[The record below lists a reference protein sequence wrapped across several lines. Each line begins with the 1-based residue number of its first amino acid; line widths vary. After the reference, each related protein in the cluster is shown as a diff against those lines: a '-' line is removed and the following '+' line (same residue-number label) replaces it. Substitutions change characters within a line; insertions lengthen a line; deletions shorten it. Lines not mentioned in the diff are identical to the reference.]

1 MILELT
7 ITLAKVLFIVGL
19 TVGFFAPVLTW
30 VERKQSAIMQDR
42 IGANRADIMGFTA
55 LGLFHAIADA
65 IKMFT
70 KEDFIPQGANRF
82 LHTLSPIIA
91 LIPAILTF
99 AVVPFGGQYELWGT
113 KINLVIS
120 DLDVG
125 LLFVFA
131 IASIAT
137 YGYVIAG
144 WASNNNWSLL
154 GSMRTASQMI
164 SYEVTMGLTIV
175 GVLMVY
181 GTMKLTEIGAAQE
194 DFLNWGDL
202 YKDQDKKW
210 SNIMNIIVN
219 NVFQTDDVQLLTV
232 LKNFFSKRQDK
243 IEDHKSSKSHTGK
256 RPPRFAP
263 GGQSTQMIVGADGSN
278 DKIILGRSVNLYAAQ
293 KLRRVYYS
301 AFSPIP
307 DASAVLPLK
316 PAPLIREHRLYQA
329 DWLLRF
335 YGFQLDEI
343 LEGTKDDM
351 LDMDHDPKM
360 AWALKNR
367 HLFPVDLNRADK
379 NMLLRVPGLGAVTVK
394 KILSIR
400 RYANLSWYDLVKMRL
415 PLNKLKPFITVNDYK
430 PAIHIL
436 DSQNLGLLLKE
447 PKQMELF
454 GASE

>member
-194 DFLNWGDL
+194 DFLNWGFFLQPVGFFMFLAASIAENKRIPFDAPEAESEL
-202 YKDQDKKW
+202 VAGYFTEYSGLKFGMFFM
-210 SNIMNIIVN
+210 SEFIEMVTIGAIVTILFFGAWHIPFLSSTTLLSWLDFLGTN
-219 NVFQTDDVQLLTV
+219 WATLALMLIHIGVFFAKVI
-232 LKNFFSKRQDK
+232 FFIWFQMTIRW
-243 IEDHKSSKSHTGK
+243 TL
-256 RPPRFAP
+256 PRFRYDQIMKL
-263 GGQSTQMIVGADGSN
+263 GW
-278 DKIILGRSVNLYAAQ
+278 KIL
-293 KLRRVYYS
+293 
-301 AFSPIP
+301 
-307 DASAVLPLK
+307 LPLSL
-316 PAPLIREHRLYQA
+316 ANILITGLV
-329 DWLLRF
+329 
-335 YGFQLDEI
+335 I
-343 LEGTKDDM
+343 L
-351 LDMDHDPKM
+351 
-360 AWALKNR
+360 
-367 HLFPVDLNRADK
+367 
-379 NMLLRVPGLGAVTVK
+379 AV
-394 KILSIR
+394 
-400 RYANLSWYDLVKMRL
+400 
-415 PLNKLKPFITVNDYK
+415 
-430 PAIHIL
+430 H
-436 DSQNLGLLLKE
+436 
-447 PKQMELF
+447 
-454 GASE
+454 

>member
-1 MILELT
+1 MLLELV
-7 ITLAKVLFIVGL
+7 ITLIKVLFIIGV
-19 TVGFFAPVLTW
+19 TVVFFAPVLTW

-42 IGANRADIMGFTA
+42 VGANRADILGFTA

-91 LIPAILTF
+91 VIPAILTF

-137 YGYVIAG
+137 YGYVISG

-194 DFLNWGDL
+194 DFLNWGFFLQPVGFFMFLAASIAENKRIPFDAPEAESEL
-202 YKDQDKKW
+202 VAGYFTEYSGLKFGMFFMSEFIEMVTIGAIVTILFFGAWHIPFLPSATLLSWLDFLGTNWANVVLMLIHMGVFWAKVVFFIWFQMTIRWTLPRFRYDQIMKLGWKILLPL
-210 SNIMNIIVN
+210 SLANILVTGIVILIVN
-219 NVFQTDDVQLLTV
+219 
-232 LKNFFSKRQDK
+232 
-243 IEDHKSSKSHTGK
+243 
-256 RPPRFAP
+256 
-263 GGQSTQMIVGADGSN
+263 
-278 DKIILGRSVNLYAAQ
+278 
-293 KLRRVYYS
+293 
-301 AFSPIP
+301 
-307 DASAVLPLK
+307 
-316 PAPLIREHRLYQA
+316 
-329 DWLLRF
+329 
-335 YGFQLDEI
+335 
-343 LEGTKDDM
+343 
-351 LDMDHDPKM
+351 
-360 AWALKNR
+360 
-367 HLFPVDLNRADK
+367 
-379 NMLLRVPGLGAVTVK
+379 
-394 KILSIR
+394 
-400 RYANLSWYDLVKMRL
+400 
-415 PLNKLKPFITVNDYK
+415 
-430 PAIHIL
+430 
-436 DSQNLGLLLKE
+436 
-447 PKQMELF
+447 
-454 GASE
+454 

>member
-113 KINLVIS
+113 KVNLVIS

-194 DFLNWGDL
+194 DFLNWGFFLQPVGFFMFLAASIAENKRIPFDAPEAESEL
-202 YKDQDKKW
+202 VAGYFTEYSGLKFGMFFM
-210 SNIMNIIVN
+210 SEFIEMVTIGAIVTILFFGAWHIPFLSSTTLLSWLDFLGTN
-219 NVFQTDDVQLLTV
+219 WATLALMLIHIGVFFAKVI
-232 LKNFFSKRQDK
+232 FFIWFQMTIRW
-243 IEDHKSSKSHTGK
+243 TL
-256 RPPRFAP
+256 PRFRYDQIMKL
-263 GGQSTQMIVGADGSN
+263 GW
-278 DKIILGRSVNLYAAQ
+278 KIL
-293 KLRRVYYS
+293 
-301 AFSPIP
+301 
-307 DASAVLPLK
+307 LPLSL
-316 PAPLIREHRLYQA
+316 ANILITGLV
-329 DWLLRF
+329 
-335 YGFQLDEI
+335 I
-343 LEGTKDDM
+343 L
-351 LDMDHDPKM
+351 
-360 AWALKNR
+360 
-367 HLFPVDLNRADK
+367 
-379 NMLLRVPGLGAVTVK
+379 AV
-394 KILSIR
+394 
-400 RYANLSWYDLVKMRL
+400 
-415 PLNKLKPFITVNDYK
+415 
-430 PAIHIL
+430 H
-436 DSQNLGLLLKE
+436 
-447 PKQMELF
+447 
-454 GASE
+454 

>member
-7 ITLAKVLFIVGL
+7 ITLVKILFIIGL

-42 IGANRADIMGFTA
+42 VGANRADIMGFTA

-70 KEDFIPQGANRF
+70 KEDFVPQGANRF

-91 LIPAILTF
+91 VIPAILTF

-113 KINLVIS
+113 NVNLVIS

-194 DFLNWGDL
+194 DFLNWGFFLQPVGFFMFLAASIAENKRIPFDAPEAESEL
-202 YKDQDKKW
+202 VAGYFTEYSGLKFGMFFM
-210 SNIMNIIVN
+210 SEFIEMVTIGAIVTILFFGAWHIPFLSSATLLSWLDFLGTN
-219 NVFQTDDVQLLTV
+219 WATLALMLIHIGVFFAKVI
-232 LKNFFSKRQDK
+232 FFIWFQMTIRW
-243 IEDHKSSKSHTGK
+243 TL
-256 RPPRFAP
+256 PRFRYDQIMKL
-263 GGQSTQMIVGADGSN
+263 GW
-278 DKIILGRSVNLYAAQ
+278 KIL
-293 KLRRVYYS
+293 
-301 AFSPIP
+301 
-307 DASAVLPLK
+307 LPLSL
-316 PAPLIREHRLYQA
+316 ANILITGLV
-329 DWLLRF
+329 
-335 YGFQLDEI
+335 I
-343 LEGTKDDM
+343 L
-351 LDMDHDPKM
+351 
-360 AWALKNR
+360 
-367 HLFPVDLNRADK
+367 
-379 NMLLRVPGLGAVTVK
+379 AV
-394 KILSIR
+394 
-400 RYANLSWYDLVKMRL
+400 
-415 PLNKLKPFITVNDYK
+415 
-430 PAIHIL
+430 H
-436 DSQNLGLLLKE
+436 
-447 PKQMELF
+447 
-454 GASE
+454 

>member
-181 GTMKLTEIGAAQE
+181 GTLKLTEIGAAQE
-194 DFLNWGDL
+194 DFLNWGFFLQPVGFFMFLAASIAENKRIPFDAPEAESEL
-202 YKDQDKKW
+202 VAGYFTEYSGLKFGMFFM
-210 SNIMNIIVN
+210 SEFIEMVTIAAIV
-219 NVFQTDDVQLLTV
+219 TIL
-232 LKNFFSKRQDK
+232 FFGAWH
-243 IEDHKSSKSHTGK
+243 IPFLSSAT
-256 RPPRFAP
+256 
-263 GGQSTQMIVGADGSN
+263 
-278 DKIILGRSVNLYAAQ
+278 L
-293 KLRRVYYS
+293 
-301 AFSPIP
+301 
-307 DASAVLPLK
+307 
-316 PAPLIREHRLYQA
+316 
-329 DWLLRF
+329 
-335 YGFQLDEI
+335 
-343 LEGTKDDM
+343 
-351 LDMDHDPKM
+351 
-360 AWALKNR
+360 
-367 HLFPVDLNRADK
+367 
-379 NMLLRVPGLGAVTVK
+379 
-394 KILSIR
+394 
-400 RYANLSWYDLVKMRL
+400 LSW
-415 PLNKLKPFITVNDYK
+415 
-430 PAIHIL
+430 L
-436 DSQNLGLLLKE
+436 DFL
-447 PKQMELF
+447 
-454 GASE
+454 

>member
-7 ITLAKVLFIVGL
+7 ITLAKILFIIGL

-91 LIPAILTF
+91 VIPAILTF

-181 GTMKLTEIGAAQE
+181 GTLKLTEIGAAQE
-194 DFLNWGDL
+194 DFLNWGFFLQPVGFFMFLAASIAENKRIPFDAPEAESEL
-202 YKDQDKKW
+202 VAGYFTEYSGLKFGMFFM
-210 SNIMNIIVN
+210 SEFIEMVTIGAIVTILFFGAWHIPFLSSATLLSWLDFLGTN
-219 NVFQTDDVQLLTV
+219 WATLALMLIHVGVFFAKVI
-232 LKNFFSKRQDK
+232 FFIWFQMTIRW
-243 IEDHKSSKSHTGK
+243 TL
-256 RPPRFAP
+256 PRFRYDQIMKL
-263 GGQSTQMIVGADGSN
+263 GW
-278 DKIILGRSVNLYAAQ
+278 KIL
-293 KLRRVYYS
+293 
-301 AFSPIP
+301 
-307 DASAVLPLK
+307 LPLSL
-316 PAPLIREHRLYQA
+316 ANILITGLV
-329 DWLLRF
+329 
-335 YGFQLDEI
+335 I
-343 LEGTKDDM
+343 L
-351 LDMDHDPKM
+351 
-360 AWALKNR
+360 
-367 HLFPVDLNRADK
+367 
-379 NMLLRVPGLGAVTVK
+379 AV
-394 KILSIR
+394 
-400 RYANLSWYDLVKMRL
+400 
-415 PLNKLKPFITVNDYK
+415 
-430 PAIHIL
+430 H
-436 DSQNLGLLLKE
+436 
-447 PKQMELF
+447 
-454 GASE
+454 

>member
-7 ITLAKVLFIVGL
+7 ITLAKVLFIIGL

-91 LIPAILTF
+91 VIPAILTF

-113 KINLVIS
+113 KVNLVIS

-181 GTMKLTEIGAAQE
+181 GTLKLTEIGAAQE
-194 DFLNWGDL
+194 DFLNWGFFLQPVGFFMFLAASIAENKRIPFDAPEAESEL
-202 YKDQDKKW
+202 VAGYFTEYSGLKFGMFFMAEFIEMVTIGAIVTILFFGAWHIPFLSSATLLSWLDFLGTNWATLALMLIHIGVFFAKVIFFIWFQMTIRWTLPRFRYDQIMKLGWKILLPL
-210 SNIMNIIVN
+210 SLANILITGLVILIVN
-219 NVFQTDDVQLLTV
+219 
-232 LKNFFSKRQDK
+232 
-243 IEDHKSSKSHTGK
+243 
-256 RPPRFAP
+256 
-263 GGQSTQMIVGADGSN
+263 
-278 DKIILGRSVNLYAAQ
+278 
-293 KLRRVYYS
+293 
-301 AFSPIP
+301 
-307 DASAVLPLK
+307 
-316 PAPLIREHRLYQA
+316 
-329 DWLLRF
+329 
-335 YGFQLDEI
+335 
-343 LEGTKDDM
+343 
-351 LDMDHDPKM
+351 
-360 AWALKNR
+360 
-367 HLFPVDLNRADK
+367 
-379 NMLLRVPGLGAVTVK
+379 
-394 KILSIR
+394 
-400 RYANLSWYDLVKMRL
+400 
-415 PLNKLKPFITVNDYK
+415 
-430 PAIHIL
+430 
-436 DSQNLGLLLKE
+436 
-447 PKQMELF
+447 
-454 GASE
+454 

>member
-7 ITLAKVLFIVGL
+7 ITLAKILFIIGI

-42 IGANRADIMGFTA
+42 VGANRADIMGFTA

-70 KEDFIPQGANRF
+70 KEDFVPQGANRF

-91 LIPAILTF
+91 VIPAILTF

-113 KINLVIS
+113 KVNLVIS

-137 YGYVIAG
+137 YGYVISG

-194 DFLNWGDL
+194 DFFNWGFFLQPVGFFMFLAASIAENKRIPFDAPEAESEL
-202 YKDQDKKW
+202 VAGYFTEYSGLKFGMFFM
-210 SNIMNIIVN
+210 SEFIEMVTIGAIVTILFFGGWHIPFLSSATLLLWFDFLGTN
-219 NVFQTDDVQLLTV
+219 WANLVLMLIHIGVFWAKVI
-232 LKNFFSKRQDK
+232 FFIWFQMTIRW
-243 IEDHKSSKSHTGK
+243 TL
-256 RPPRFAP
+256 PRFRYDQIMKL
-263 GGQSTQMIVGADGSN
+263 GW
-278 DKIILGRSVNLYAAQ
+278 KIL
-293 KLRRVYYS
+293 
-301 AFSPIP
+301 
-307 DASAVLPLK
+307 LPLSL
-316 PAPLIREHRLYQA
+316 AN
-329 DWLLRF
+329 
-335 YGFQLDEI
+335 I
-343 LEGTKDDM
+343 L
-351 LDMDHDPKM
+351 
-360 AWALKNR
+360 
-367 HLFPVDLNRADK
+367 
-379 NMLLRVPGLGAVTVK
+379 VTGIV
-394 KILSIR
+394 IL
-400 RYANLSWYDLVKMRL
+400 V
-415 PLNKLKPFITVNDYK
+415 VN
-430 PAIHIL
+430 
-436 DSQNLGLLLKE
+436 
-447 PKQMELF
+447 
-454 GASE
+454 

>member
-7 ITLAKVLFIVGL
+7 ITLAKILFITGL

-91 LIPAILTF
+91 VIPAILTF

-154 GSMRTASQMI
+154 GSMRTPSQMI

-181 GTMKLTEIGAAQE
+181 GTLKLTEIGAAQE
-194 DFLNWGDL
+194 DFLNWGFFLQPVGFFMFLAASIAENKRIPFDAPEAESEL
-202 YKDQDKKW
+202 VAGYFTEYSGLKFGMFFMSEFIEMVTIGAIVTILFFGAWHIPFLSSATLLSWLDFLGTNWATLALMLIHIGVFFAKVIFFIWFQMTIRWTLPRFRYDQIMKLGWKILLPL
-210 SNIMNIIVN
+210 SLANILITGLVILIVN
-219 NVFQTDDVQLLTV
+219 
-232 LKNFFSKRQDK
+232 
-243 IEDHKSSKSHTGK
+243 
-256 RPPRFAP
+256 
-263 GGQSTQMIVGADGSN
+263 
-278 DKIILGRSVNLYAAQ
+278 
-293 KLRRVYYS
+293 
-301 AFSPIP
+301 
-307 DASAVLPLK
+307 
-316 PAPLIREHRLYQA
+316 
-329 DWLLRF
+329 
-335 YGFQLDEI
+335 
-343 LEGTKDDM
+343 
-351 LDMDHDPKM
+351 
-360 AWALKNR
+360 
-367 HLFPVDLNRADK
+367 
-379 NMLLRVPGLGAVTVK
+379 
-394 KILSIR
+394 
-400 RYANLSWYDLVKMRL
+400 
-415 PLNKLKPFITVNDYK
+415 
-430 PAIHIL
+430 
-436 DSQNLGLLLKE
+436 
-447 PKQMELF
+447 
-454 GASE
+454 

>member
-113 KINLVIS
+113 KVNLVIS

-194 DFLNWGDL
+194 DFLNWGFFLQPVGFFMFLAASIAENKRIPFDAPEAESEL
-202 YKDQDKKW
+202 VAGYFTEYSGLKFGMFFM
-210 SNIMNIIVN
+210 SEFIEMVTIGAIVTILFFGAWHIPFLSSATLLSWLDFLGTN
-219 NVFQTDDVQLLTV
+219 WATLALMLIHIGVFFAKVI
-232 LKNFFSKRQDK
+232 FFIWFQMTIRW
-243 IEDHKSSKSHTGK
+243 TL
-256 RPPRFAP
+256 PRFRYDQIMKL
-263 GGQSTQMIVGADGSN
+263 GW
-278 DKIILGRSVNLYAAQ
+278 KIL
-293 KLRRVYYS
+293 
-301 AFSPIP
+301 
-307 DASAVLPLK
+307 LPLSL
-316 PAPLIREHRLYQA
+316 ANILITGIVI
-329 DWLLRF
+329 LL
-335 YGFQLDEI
+335 
-343 LEGTKDDM
+343 
-351 LDMDHDPKM
+351 
-360 AWALKNR
+360 
-367 HLFPVDLNRADK
+367 
-379 NMLLRVPGLGAVTVK
+379 
-394 KILSIR
+394 
-400 RYANLSWYDLVKMRL
+400 
-415 PLNKLKPFITVNDYK
+415 VN
-430 PAIHIL
+430 
-436 DSQNLGLLLKE
+436 
-447 PKQMELF
+447 
-454 GASE
+454 